1 MTAARNA
8 IVVGVDDSS
17 ASRCA
22 LEWAV
27 VEATARHAPLD
38 VVYAWR
44 NIYRT
49 WPGGPSLVDLAV
61 TSRAE
66 AEEWLAALVA
76 RTCAADQVSVSG
88 KLVEGRPSAVLL
100 AAAPAADARMLAV
113 GARGVGGFD
122 GLLLGSVALHVASNA
137 PCPVVV
143 VRVAAQPTGRI
154 VVGID
159 GSPESK
165 TVLSMAFDEASVR
178 KIGLDVLRV
187 VYVHSEAE
195 GVPNRAAALAAA
207 TSEASESMT
216 HLLAD
221 VAHQYPDV
229 DVRTQ
234 LPVGYPAEILIKAS
248 SQASMLVMGSHGAGG
263 FADMGLG
270 SIAHALVQHA
280 RCPLLLLRRGAV
292 HVDP

>member
-66 AEEWLAALVA
+66 SEGWLASLVA
-76 RTCAADQVSVSG
+76 RTCSADQVLISG
-88 KLVEGRPSAVLL
+88 RLLEGRPSAVLL
-100 AAAPAADARMLAV
+100 AAAADAPILAV

-195 GVPNRAAALAAA
+195 GVPNRAAALATAR
-207 TSEASESMT
+207 SEASESMT

-280 RCPLLLLRRGAV
+280 RCPLLLLRRGAT